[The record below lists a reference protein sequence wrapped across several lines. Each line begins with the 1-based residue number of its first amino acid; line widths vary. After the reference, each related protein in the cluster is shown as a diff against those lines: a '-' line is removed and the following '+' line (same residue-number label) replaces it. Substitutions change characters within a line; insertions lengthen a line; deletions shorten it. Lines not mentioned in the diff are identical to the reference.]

1 MKNISI
7 TAFINSIFILA
18 FVAILTTF
26 YLFISWDRERYV
38 IYEKQ
43 RYTVMADSFL
53 SGLQFYPTK
62 EQLKGLYK
70 YFSVAPVS
78 KQKDKLDIIKN
89 AKLQYIKESS
99 FGRVRIFATK
109 KSKYI
114 YVQNF
119 GYHLMLKD
127 LKPKKYNQEI
137 ALFLLG
143 LILAVMVFLY
153 VTLIRKLL
161 PLKKLDK
168 QVTLFAKGDLDVV
181 IDCQGND
188 EIGKIASSFQE
199 AITSI
204 KQLINSKNLF
214 MRNMMHEL
222 KTPIT
227 KGRIVAEGLEDEED
241 QEILIRAFERMNEII
256 TNLAQVEKITSKS
269 VKHNIE
275 DLNFSQVLQNAKRLL
290 LDRDEHIIEDYNDFK
305 LQADLSLMSVA
316 LKNLLDNGI
325 KFSHDNQVT
334 IKATEKKIEVISN
347 SSPLKNS
354 LSYYVEPFSQGEKKD
369 RGFGLGLY
377 IVKSIVDLH
386 NYKLLYFFED
396 KKSIF
401 TIMLKK

>member
-7 TAFINSIFILA
+7 TAFINSIFVLA
-18 FVAILTTF
+18 FIAILTTF

-43 RYTVMADSFL
+43 RYAVMADSFL
-53 SGLQFYPTK
+53 SGLQFYPTQ

-70 YFSVAPVS
+70 YFSLAPVT
-78 KQKDKLDIIKN
+78 KQKDKLEIIKN
-89 AKLQYIKESS
+89 SKLNYIKESS
-99 FGRVRIFATK
+99 FGRVRIFSAK

-143 LILAVMVFLY
+143 LVIAVMIFLY
-153 VTLIRKLL
+153 TTLIRKLL

-168 QVTLFAKGDLDVV
+168 QVTEFAKGNLDVK

-188 EIGKIASSFQE
+188 EIGKIAKSFQE

-227 KGRIVAEGLEDEED
+227 KGRIVAESLEDEED

-269 VKHNIE
+269 LKSNIE
-275 DLNFSQVLQNAKRLL
+275 NVYFSQVVENAKRLL
-290 LDRDEHIIEDYNDFK
+290 LDRDEHIIEDYEDFK
-305 LQADLSLMSVA
+305 LDADLSLMSVA

-334 IKATEKKIEVISN
+334 LKANKNKIEVISK

-377 IVKSIVDLH
+377 IVNSITDIH
-386 NYKLLYFFED
+386 KYKLLYFYVD

>member
-7 TAFINSIFILA
+7 TAFINSIFVLA
-18 FVAILTTF
+18 FIAILTTF

-43 RYTVMADSFL
+43 RYAVMADSFL
-53 SGLQFYPTK
+53 SGLQFYPTQ

-70 YFSVAPVS
+70 YFSVAPVT
-78 KQKDKLDIIKN
+78 KQKDKLEIIKN
-89 AKLQYIKESS
+89 SKLNYIKESS
-99 FGRVRIFATK
+99 FGRVRIFSAK

-143 LILAVMVFLY
+143 LVIAVMIFLY
-153 VTLIRKLL
+153 TTLIRKLL

-168 QVTLFAKGDLDVV
+168 QVTEFAKGNLDVK

-188 EIGKIASSFQE
+188 EIGKIAKSFQE

-227 KGRIVAEGLEDEED
+227 KGRIVAESLEDEED

-269 VKHNIE
+269 LKSNIE
-275 DLNFSQVLQNAKRLL
+275 NVYFSQVVENAKRLL
-290 LDRDEHIIEDYNDFK
+290 LDRDEHIIEDYEDFK
-305 LQADLSLMSVA
+305 LDADLSLMSVA

-334 IKATEKKIEVISN
+334 LKANKNKIEVISK

-377 IVKSIVDLH
+377 IVKSILDIH
-386 NYKLLYFFED
+386 HYAFSYYHDRRNGIF
-396 KKSIF
+396 SIV
-401 TIMLKK
+401 LKK

>member
-1 MKNISI
+1 
-7 TAFINSIFILA
+7 
-18 FVAILTTF
+18 
-26 YLFISWDRERYV
+26 
-38 IYEKQ
+38 
-43 RYTVMADSFL
+43 
-53 SGLQFYPTK
+53 
-62 EQLKGLYK
+62 
-70 YFSVAPVS
+70 
-78 KQKDKLDIIKN
+78 
-89 AKLQYIKESS
+89 
-99 FGRVRIFATK
+99 
-109 KSKYI
+109 
-114 YVQNF
+114 
-119 GYHLMLKD
+119 MLKD

-143 LILAVMVFLY
+143 LVIAVMIFLY
-153 VTLIRKLL
+153 TTLIRKLL

-168 QVTLFAKGDLDVV
+168 QVTEFAKGNLDVK

-188 EIGKIASSFQE
+188 EIGKIAKSFQE

-227 KGRIVAEGLEDEED
+227 KGRIVAESLEDEED

-269 VKHNIE
+269 LKSNIE
-275 DLNFSQVLQNAKRLL
+275 NVYFSQVVENAKRLL
-290 LDRDEHIIEDYNDFK
+290 LDRDEHIIEDYEDFK
-305 LQADLSLMSVA
+305 LDADLSLMSVA

-334 IKATEKKIEVISN
+334 LKANKNKIEVISK
-347 SSPLKNS
+347 SSPLKKS

-377 IVKSIVDLH
+377 IVNSITDIH
-386 NYKLLYFFED
+386 KYKLLYFYEN